1 MSNSVYNESFFS
13 NKEIPMCEKLG
24 LISLILGGTYEKSA
38 LSYNGQDKSFMSLVC
53 DRRGMKTP
61 VVFTYGHPETLS
73 AMACKSLLHSMGVD
87 RAVNRNDAADAEV

>member
-1 MSNSVYNESFFS
+1 MSNDVYTESFFA

-38 LSYNGQDKSFMSLVC
+38 LSYNGQDKSFVSMVC
-53 DRRGMKTP
+53 DRRGMRTP

-73 AMACKSLLHSMGVD
+73 GLACKSLLHSMGVD
-87 RAVNRNDAADAEV
+87 RALNKNTSTNTEV

>member
-1 MSNSVYNESFFS
+1 MSNEVYNESFFS

-24 LISLILGGTYEKSA
+24 LISLILGGTYEKNA
-38 LSYNGQDKSFMSLVC
+38 LGYNGKDKSFMSLVC

-87 RAVNRNDAADAEV
+87 RAINKNTSTDETV